1 MKKALTTFL
10 LLASVTTASHATSDE
25 ERAAL
30 ANFITE
36 LDALNEIIDDS
47 KRAADLSSEFTFDYP
62 ALQADLSLIRQG
74 VLDYLQKA
82 RREPRE
88 LPPLSGEYRE

>member
-10 LLASVTTASHATSDE
+10 LLATVATASYAASDE

-36 LDALNEIIDDS
+36 LDALNEIIDES
-47 KRAADLSSEFTFDYP
+47 KRDADASTDFSFDYP

-88 LPPLSGEYRE
+88 LPPLSGDYRE

>member
-10 LLASVTTASHATSDE
+10 LLVSVTTGSHAASDE

>member
-10 LLASVTTASHATSDE
+10 LLASVTTTSHAASDE
-25 ERAAL
+25 ESAAL

-36 LDALNEIIDDS
+36 LDALNEVIDES
-47 KRAADLSSEFTFDYP
+47 KRGADLSSEFTFDYP